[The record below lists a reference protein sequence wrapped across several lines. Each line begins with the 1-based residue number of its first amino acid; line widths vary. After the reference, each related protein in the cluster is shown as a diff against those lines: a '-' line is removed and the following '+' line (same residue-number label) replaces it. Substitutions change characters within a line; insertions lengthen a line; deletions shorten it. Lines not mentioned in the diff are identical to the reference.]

1 MFGIGHFELFFILLI
16 VLLLFGAKRIPEMA
30 QGLGRGIKEFRG
42 AMREVQD
49 EMDETKDPK
58 NKINTSSPP
67 NQVARQADATDA
79 PTTDQTKNN

>member
-1 MFGIGHFELFFILLI
+1 MFGIGHWELFFILLV

-49 EMDETKDPK
+49 EMDTPKDQQ
-58 NKINTSSPP
+58 NTINTTAPS
-67 NQVARQADATDA
+67 NQVPHGSAADAGAT
-79 PTTDQTKNN
+79 PDQQKTN